1 MKQFSLE
8 KYLENPNHKKI
19 IKSTNNN
26 GKQNQTN

>member
-8 KYLENPNHKKI
+8 KYLENPNHKIVK
-19 IKSTNNN
+19 TNKQN